1 MTAAERK
8 KPSPIIEATTLQ
20 EGLYKLGSMATT
32 ARNLQIAASPELA
45 LMLKLAHRA
54 HPNLQAILVD
64 LSCYKA
70 KIVATEELAPQGIAW
85 GEKPDW
91 EERAMQLEVEE
102 EEIAALAPSMETE

>member
-1 MTAAERK
+1 
-8 KPSPIIEATTLQ
+8 
-20 EGLYKLGSMATT
+20 MATT
-32 ARNLQIAASPELA
+32 ARHLQIGASPELA

-85 GEKPDW
+85 G
-91 EERAMQLEVEE
+91 
-102 EEIAALAPSMETE
+102 